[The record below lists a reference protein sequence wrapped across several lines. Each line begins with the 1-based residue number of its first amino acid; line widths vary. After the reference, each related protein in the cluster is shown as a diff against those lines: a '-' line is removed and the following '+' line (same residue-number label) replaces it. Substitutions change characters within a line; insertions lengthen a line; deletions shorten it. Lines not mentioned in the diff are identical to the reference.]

1 MEIALVKYFGALI
14 LCNFL
19 FISSLQ
25 AQQAMTVN
33 DVELKSTPSI
43 KSETVKEL
51 KADTAVNIIG
61 RQGGWY
67 QVEVPVEQRG
77 WLKML
82 WLRFPST
89 AKEQG
94 TLDLLAQSAS
104 GVTVATGIRGLSDE
118 ELEKGK
124 GSPFAMSTLDRFV
137 VSPEQAQAF
146 ADAGGL
152 QKKTIPYV
160 VEE

>member
-1 MEIALVKYFGALI
+1 MKYFWSLA

-25 AQQAMTVN
+25 AQQAVTMK
-33 DVELKSTPSI
+33 DVELKSTPSV
-43 KSETVKEL
+43 KSETVKKL
-51 KADTAVNIIG
+51 KADSGVTIIG

-67 QVEVPVEQRG
+67 HVEVPVEQKG

-82 WLRFPST
+82 WLRFPNT

-124 GSPFAMSTLDRFV
+124 GSPFAMSNLDRFV

-146 ADAGGL
+146 AEAGGL

-160 VEE
+160 DEE

>member
-1 MEIALVKYFGALI
+1 MKYFLSFF

-19 FISSLQ
+19 FISPLL
-25 AQQAMTVN
+25 AQQAMTIN
-33 DVELKSTPSI
+33 DVELKSTPSV
-43 KSETVKEL
+43 KGETVKKL
-51 KADTAVNIIG
+51 KAETTVNIIG

-67 QVEVPVEQRG
+67 HVEVPIEQKG

-82 WLRFPST
+82 WLRFPNT
-89 AKEQG
+89 GQEQG
-94 TLDLLAQSAS
+94 TLDLLAQSTS

-118 ELEKGK
+118 ELEKGQ

-137 VSPEQAQAF
+137 VSPDQAKAF
-146 ADAGGL
+146 AKAGGL
-152 QKKTIPYV
+152 QPKTIPYV